1 MAGGSSETRFRSE
14 VKTFLFISRLF
25 SPRSPADGYQ
35 RLPLDKFRQSNPR
48 RPTDLEMFT
57 GLSVTVAVAHAV

>member
-35 RLPLDKFRQSNPR
+35 RDTFRQSNPR

-57 GLSVTVAVAHAV
+57 GVSVTVSVGHAG